1 MHPSRVRA
9 LYKRLQQA
17 NPHPTTE
24 LEHKTPFELLA
35 AVMLSAHTTDKS
47 VNTATR
53 ILFPLANTPQ
63 AILALGVEGLKPYL
77 KVVGMYN
84 QKSKNLIE
92 LCRQLVEKHG
102 GEVPHDREA
111 LESLPGVGRKT
122 ANIILN
128 MVFGEKTIAVDT
140 HIFRVSNRTG
150 LAEGKDP
157 RTVEDELNVVTPD
170 EFKQD
175 AHHWLLLHGRYVCV
189 ARVPA
194 CPKCIIADLCE
205 YPDKT
210 KPKELPASEAPVA
223 HEDGKKGGTA
233 AAERRGRGGIAPAPT
248 SRVARGKPKESSSP
262 VARAARNESTT
273 GSSSPVVRAAGRTTE
288 KRASP
293 VARGARKSS
302 AGPASAKF
310 TPLKGKRS
318 RPAPKRAAARKNSRG

>member
-9 LYKRLQQA
+9 LYRRLQQA
-17 NPHPTTE
+17 NPSPTTE
-24 LEHKTPFELLA
+24 LLHSTPFELLA

-63 AILALGVEGLKPYL
+63 AILAMGVEGLKPYL

-128 MVFGEKTIAVDT
+128 MVFGESTIAVDT

-157 RTVEDELNVVTPD
+157 REVEDQLNEVTPD
-170 EFKQD
+170 EYKKD

-210 KPKELPASEAPVA
+210 APKELPTSEAPVA
-223 HEDGKKGGTA
+223 HGKASGRLQGKIAATA
-233 AAERRGRGGIAPAPT
+233 ARAPRKVT
-248 SRVARGKPKESSSP
+248 SKA
-262 VARAARNESTT
+262 
-273 GSSSPVVRAAGRTTE
+273 
-288 KRASP
+288 KRASR
-293 VARGARKSS
+293 AR
-302 AGPASAKF
+302 
-310 TPLKGKRS
+310 
-318 RPAPKRAAARKNSRG
+318 RG